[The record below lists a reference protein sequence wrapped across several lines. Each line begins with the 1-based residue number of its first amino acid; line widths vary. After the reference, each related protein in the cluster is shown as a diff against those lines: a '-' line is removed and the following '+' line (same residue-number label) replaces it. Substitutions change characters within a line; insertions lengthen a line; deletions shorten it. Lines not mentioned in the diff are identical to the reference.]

1 MTPPQAYLILN
12 YPLSPWLILNDFS
25 LTALLGFLLL
35 LLIFSGFFSA
45 SETSMMAISR
55 HRLNHLARKGN
66 KSAKRTLQ
74 LLGKIDKL
82 LGSILLGNTLLN
94 VAAATLTEIIILRL
108 FGHNELAML
117 IGTLTIAFIILVF
130 SEIMPKIIAASHPE
144 RIALPSSYL
153 LAPLVTLFYPV
164 VSVATGIV
172 RALLWAM
179 RIKVQTDQSAHKMTL
194 EELRG
199 LVLDAE
205 HFLPRKHQKML
216 LNLVDLE
223 RITVNDVMIPRN
235 QIEALNI
242 HDDPEHLRQQIFTC
256 HHTLLPVYADS
267 PSNVIGILH
276 LKRVPA
282 LLQETVLDIA
292 QLREILQEPYFIP
305 SDTPLLKQLQQFQ
318 ERHTRLGLV
327 VDEYGELLGLVT
339 LENILEEIVGEFTT
353 QSPAQ
358 TGKFARQDDGSFILE
373 GSSSLRE
380 LNRKLGLHL
389 PLHSAKTLNGLIL
402 EHLEDIPEAGTSL
415 KIAGYPIEIIQ
426 TQDRIVKVARL
437 FPAHNRSNV

>member
-1 MTPPQAYLILN
+1 MDDI
-12 YPLSPWLILNDFS
+12 S
-25 LTALLGFLLL
+25 LGALLGILLL
-35 LLIFSGFFSA
+35 LLVFGAWFSA
-45 SETSMMAISR
+45 AETSMMAINR
-55 HRLNHLARKGN
+55 YRLSALVRKGS
-66 KSAKRTLQ
+66 KSAKLTSS
-74 LLGKIDKL
+74 LLAKIDKL
-82 LGSILLGNTLLN
+82 LGSILFGNTLLN
-94 VAAATLTEIIILRL
+94 VAAAAVTNVFILRV
-108 FGHNELAML
+108 FGASELAL
-117 IGTLTIAFIILVF
+117 LLGTLGITFVLLVV
-130 SEIMPKIIAASHPE
+130 SEILPKIIAASHPE
-144 RIALPSSYL
+144 RVALPSSYL
-153 LAPLVTLFYPV
+153 LSPLVTLFYPV
-164 VSVATGIV
+164 VLVATTLVKGF
-172 RALLWAM
+172 LWLM
-179 RIKVQTDQSAHKMTL
+179 HIKIQTDQSKQKMTL

-223 RITVNDVMIPRN
+223 RISVNDVMIPRN

-242 HDDPEHLRQQIFTC
+242 NADVNELRHKIVTC
-256 HHTLLPVYADS
+256 HHTLLPVYADT
-267 PSNVIGILH
+267 PSNIIGILH

-282 LLQETVLDIA
+282 LLHDSTLDIA
-292 QLREILQEPYFIP
+292 QLREILYEPYFIP

-353 QSPAQ
+353 QSPSQ
-358 TGKFARQDDGSFILE
+358 TGKFLLHDDGSFLLE

-380 LNRKLGLHL
+380 LNRKLGLHF
-389 PLHSAKTLNGLIL
+389 PLDGAKTLNGLIL

-426 TQDRIVKVARL
+426 IHDRIVKVARI
-437 FPAHNRSNV
+437 FPAHAE

>member
-1 MTPPQAYLILN
+1 MSDI
-12 YPLSPWLILNDFS
+12 S
-25 LTALLGFLLL
+25 LGTLFGILLL
-35 LLIFSGFFSA
+35 LMVCSAFFSG
-45 SETSMMAISR
+45 SETSMMAINR
-55 HRLNHLARKGN
+55 YRLNSLIRKGN
-66 KSAKRTLQ
+66 RSAKLVNR
-74 LLGKIDKL
+74 LLGKVDKL

-94 VAAATLTEIIILRL
+94 VASAAVANIIVLRL
-108 FGHNELAML
+108 FGQNDWAILV
-117 IGTLTIAFIILVF
+117 GTLTITFALLVF

-153 LAPLVTLFYPV
+153 LAPLITLFHPV
-164 VSVATGIV
+164 VSVATAIA
-172 RALLWAM
+172 RSLFWIL
-179 RIKVQTDQSAHKMTL
+179 RIKIQTDQSKQKITM

-235 QIEALNI
+235 QIEALDINA
-242 HDDPEHLRQQIFTC
+242 DDLRQQIITC
-256 HHTLLPVYADS
+256 HHTLLPVYAET
-267 PSNVIGILH
+267 PGNIIGILH
-276 LKRVPA
+276 IKRAPA
-282 LLQETVLDIA
+282 LLQEGALDLA
-292 QLREILQEPYFIP
+292 QLRGALREPYFIP

-339 LENILEEIVGEFTT
+339 IENILEEIVGEFTT
-353 QSPAQ
+353 QSPSQ
-358 TGKFARQDDGSFILE
+358 TGKFLRQEDGSFLLE
-373 GSSSLRE
+373 GGSSLRE

-389 PLHSAKTLNGLIL
+389 PLEGAKTLNGLIL
-402 EHLEDIPEAGTSL
+402 EHLEDIPETGTSL

-426 TQDRIVKVARL
+426 TQDRIVKVARIS
-437 FPAHNRSNV
+437 PSQTRKQ